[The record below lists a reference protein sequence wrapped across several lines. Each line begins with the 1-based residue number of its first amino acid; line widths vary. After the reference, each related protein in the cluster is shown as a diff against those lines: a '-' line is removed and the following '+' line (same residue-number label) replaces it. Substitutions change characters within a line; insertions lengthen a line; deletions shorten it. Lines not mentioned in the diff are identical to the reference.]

1 MIDFVS
7 LHTHTHSSLLDGFST
22 DTDYLNKAEELGQRG
37 LGISDHG
44 NLHTIYSF
52 LKKSKERGM
61 IGVPGCEFYLA
72 PINSDGAKRQS
83 QVFYGA
89 GGKRSERY
97 DVSSNGAYL
106 HLTIWAYNNV
116 GLHNLFRLS
125 TLSNDPTRFYKKP
138 RIDFD
143 LLADNS
149 EGLVVS
155 TGCPSS
161 EISTRFLL
169 GQDDKAYEY
178 AGRLKEVF
186 GDRLFVEIMDHNM
199 PIDLEKILLPKQ
211 MELSKKMD
219 IPLLA
224 TNDCHYAEQQ
234 DHVSHEEML
243 CVQSGA
249 RMTDKTYDEGGP
261 RFAFTGHEYY
271 LKSGEEMSEIFPDRD
286 FPNALS
292 NSVAIAEMASDISLE
307 YDPHLKPKPVI
318 PEGFKD
324 EVEYYKHLIQ
334 KGFKER
340 YGNESIE
347 VKKEA
352 IKRNKKEFDVIHS
365 SDFIGYMLVVTD
377 YLKFA
382 RENYS
387 TKNEQDDIIALG
399 IGPGRGSVGGSIHA
413 YELGISEVDP
423 VKHDL
428 IFERFLSAGRG
439 ATYLIE
445 YDDGTTEEIIVSDT
459 KKTLPSIDKNFESDN
474 EIVNKYIHQLNVGDT
489 IVVDETDNEIG
500 KNKND

>member
-7 LHTHTHSSLLDGFST
+7 LHTHTHSSMLDGFST
-22 DTDYLNKAEELGQRG
+22 DADYLSKAQQLGQRG
-37 LGISDHG
+37 LGVSDHG
-44 NLHTIYSF
+44 NLFTIYSF
-52 LKKSKERGM
+52 LKKAKERDM
-61 IGVPGCEFYLA
+61 LGVPGCEFYVA
-72 PINSDGAKRQS
+72 PINPQGAKRKEA
-83 QVFYGA
+83 VFYGP
-89 GGKRSERY
+89 GGNKAEQY

-106 HLTIWAYNNV
+106 HLTVWAYNNV

-125 TLSNDPTRFYKKP
+125 TLSNDPSRFYQKP

-143 LLADNS
+143 MLADNS
-149 EGLVVS
+149 EGLIVS

-211 MELSKKMD
+211 LELSKKMG
-219 IPLLA
+219 IELLA
-224 TNDCHYAEQQ
+224 TNDCHYAEKH
-234 DHVSHEEML
+234 DAISHEEML
-243 CVQSGA
+243 CVQSGSK
-249 RMTDKTYDEGGP
+249 MSDPTYDNGGN
-261 RFAFTGHEYY
+261 RFAFSGNEYY
-271 LKSGEEMSEIFPDRD
+271 LKSGDQMAELFPQRD

-292 NSVAIAEMASDISLE
+292 NSVKIAEMASDISLD
-307 YDPHLKPKPVI
+307 YNPNLKPKPVI
-318 PEGFKD
+318 PSEFKD
-324 EVEYYKHLIQ
+324 EVDYYKHLIQ

-340 YGNESIE
+340 YGDSSVE

-365 SDFIGYMLVVTD
+365 SDFIGYMLVVRD
-377 YLKFA
+377 YLNFA

-387 TKNEQDDIIALG
+387 TRNEQDEIIALS
-399 IGPGRGSVGGSIHA
+399 IGGGRGSVGGSIHA

-423 VKHDL
+423 IEHDL

-439 ATYLIE
+439 ATYLLE
-445 YDDGTTEEIIVSDT
+445 YDDGTTEEIVVSETKQVISDT
-459 KKTLPSIDKNFESDN
+459 DN
-474 EIVNKYIHQLNVGDT
+474 DENNVLAKKYIHQLQIGDK
-489 IVVDETDNEIG
+489 IVVDDIDGDETEKEN
-500 KNKND
+500 ND